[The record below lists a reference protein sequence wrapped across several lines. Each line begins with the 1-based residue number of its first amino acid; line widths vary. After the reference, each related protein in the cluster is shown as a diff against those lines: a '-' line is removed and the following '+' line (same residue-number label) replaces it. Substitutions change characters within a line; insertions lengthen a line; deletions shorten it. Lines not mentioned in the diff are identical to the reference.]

1 VSEGPAGWY
10 AQKQTRCDPNNSQ
23 AESLLQDH
31 GQHARAVKT
40 PNMIN
45 AIVSALGVMGLLL
58 ATVGLYG
65 LVAYSVSRRTREIG
79 IRIAL
84 GARPS
89 RLL

>member
-1 VSEGPAGWY
+1 
-10 AQKQTRCDPNNSQ
+10 
-23 AESLLQDH
+23 
-31 GQHARAVKT
+31 
-40 PNMIN
+40 MIN